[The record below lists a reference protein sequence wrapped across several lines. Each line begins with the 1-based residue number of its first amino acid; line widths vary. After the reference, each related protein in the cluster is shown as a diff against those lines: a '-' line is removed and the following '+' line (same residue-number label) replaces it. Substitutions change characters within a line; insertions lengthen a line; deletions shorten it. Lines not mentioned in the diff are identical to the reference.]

1 MLFGRAR
8 RSAEPVDLGTLEPWR
23 SDVVTATCVP
33 LPIGRK
39 GRTIPGVMLFD
50 GSVSPVFAVR
60 EVQQLVDHDLNTA
73 ENVNQPPIAFL
84 MWPDDAA
91 DDSPAG
97 RWLRHAPAES
107 LTLLVDPLETPP
119 TVQLQGEAL
128 ESFREWVHTLPR

>member
-1 MLFGRAR
+1 MFGRAR
-8 RSAEPVDLGTLEPWR
+8 RDTEPVDLGTLAPWQ
-23 SDVVTATCVP
+23 SDGVSAQCVP

-39 GRTIPGVMLFD
+39 GKTIPGVMLFD
-50 GSVSPVFAVR
+50 GTVSPVFAVR

-97 RWLRHAPAES
+97 RWLHDAPAES

-119 TVQLQGEAL
+119 TVQLLGPAL
-128 ESFREWVHTLPR
+128 NSFREWVHTLPR